1 MEKIMMLR
9 MLQSIYFGKLLI
21 TNPDRFFAE
30 LSGRN
35 PNLLAPFIIVLIG
48 AAISA
53 SSAAMMSY
61 RFGAAST
68 GIAVGLVAPFIW
80 WFLFAGAFYALSIFS
95 GGVGSFRRV
104 LEFTGYGFAYSFR
117 DSLMPYSCLYS
128 CRSSHRIPNL

>member
-1 MEKIMMLR
+1 MVR
-9 MLQSIYFGKLLI
+9 MLQPVYSGKVLI
-21 TNPDRFFAE
+21 KNPDRFFAE
-30 LSGRN
+30 LSGRGA
-35 PNLLAPFIIVLIG
+35 NLLVPFAIVLIG
-48 AAISA
+48 ATISA
-53 SSAAMMSY
+53 SSAAIMSY